1 MLPDYIAKASPNP
14 PQNRG
19 PWYANTAP
27 SYAGVFLWIAFY
39 ISMAENTIN
48 HASLGLCIVALAVAG
63 LLSYGLFYY
72 VPAMLGMQTGYPLYV
87 VGSSTFGTLGGYAMP
102 GLLMGLLQIGWFAV
116 GTFFSTKFILSGF
129 HSTAQPG
136 SVPFIVIGII
146 WGYAMAYIGV
156 MGIQYVAKLSL
167 YLNLI
172 PFLMILLVFA
182 KTAPGIPNYVP
193 ADPNPYFAFTLLLQ
207 IVIGF
212 FATAG
217 AAGADFGMN
226 SRNQKDVRWGGFFGV
241 AVAILYAGGLPI
253 LSVAGARMLYP
264 NVQGYS
270 YDAVISSIGG
280 VLATAMF
287 FLFTIAS
294 VGPACF
300 CAFIAGNSF
309 STMIPGVKR
318 MSSTMAGVTIAIIL
332 AVTGVAA
339 NLIGF
344 FTIVGASFGPICGAM
359 AADYLLS
366 GKRWAGPREGIN
378 WAGYIAWAIG
388 FIIGILPN
396 LPVSAEIK
404 MYGQP
409 AVLYGFFAGFI
420 VYAILAKAGLEPRT
434 IPLEGAGV
442 RETSGGG
449 NRAKRGSATA

>member
-39 ISMAENTIN
+39 ISMAENTIS

-72 VPAMLGMQTGYPLYV
+72 VPAMLGMQTGYPLYI

-136 SVPFIVIGII
+136 SVPFIVIGVI

-182 KTAPGIPNYVP
+182 KTAPGIPSYVP

-226 SRNQKDVRWGGFFGV
+226 SRNQKDVRWGGLVGI

-294 VGPACF
+294 IGPACF

-318 MSSTMAGVTIAIIL
+318 MSSTMAGVTVAIVL
-332 AVTGVAA
+332 AVSGVAA

-378 WAGYIAWAIG
+378 WAGYISWAIG

-404 MYGQP
+404 TYGQP

-420 VYAILAKAGLEPRT
+420 VYAVLAKAGLEPRT
-434 IPLEGAGV
+434 VPLETAGV
-442 RETSGGG
+442 REPAGGG
-449 NRAKRGSATA
+449 NRTKRGSATA